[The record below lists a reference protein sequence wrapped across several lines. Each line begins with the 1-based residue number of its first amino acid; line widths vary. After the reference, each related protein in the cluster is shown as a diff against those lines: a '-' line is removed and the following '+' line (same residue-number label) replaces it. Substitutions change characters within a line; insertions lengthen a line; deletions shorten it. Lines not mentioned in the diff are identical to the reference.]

1 MNITVYF
8 TRWYHRVYTQ
18 RVYEATC
25 TLHRTT
31 FVKNSK
37 KKSGGK
43 INLGNGKIEKLKL
56 KNEENKY

>member
-37 KKSGGK
+37 KKVVEH
-43 INLGNGKIEKLKL
+43 LGNGKIEILKL

>member
-1 MNITVYF
+1 VYAAS
-8 TRWYHRVYTQ
+8 YHFCKKFQ
-18 RVYEATC
+18 
-25 TLHRTT
+25 
-31 FVKNSK
+31 

>member
-37 KKSGGK
+37 KKVVEKSILAMGQWE
-43 INLGNGKIEKLKL
+43 NRKIEIKK
-56 KNEENKY
+56 